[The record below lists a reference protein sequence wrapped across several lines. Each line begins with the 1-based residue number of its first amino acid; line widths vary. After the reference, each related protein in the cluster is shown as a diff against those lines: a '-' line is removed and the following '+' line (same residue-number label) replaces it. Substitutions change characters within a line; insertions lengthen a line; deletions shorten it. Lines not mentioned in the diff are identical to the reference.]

1 MAFIKLFKFEK
12 STGLLKKE
20 YEKGIRRAGRIWNI
34 LTIQSQTPEI
44 LRDSMR
50 LYNSTM
56 FGNLKIS
63 RFDRELLA
71 VVTSISNECEYWI
84 RAHLYDLRSETKDQ
98 KLVDQISNNWK
109 ESNLSSKQKELCIFA
124 EKLTQKPGNINSS
137 DIDKL
142 KKVGLDDR
150 EISEAVQVISYFNYI
165 NRIADGLGLQPEDF
179 IDEKGY
185 KKNLDQ

>member
-1 MAFIKLFKFEK
+1 MAFIKLFDFNN

-20 YEKGIRRAGRIWNI
+20 YEKGLRRAGRIWNV

-56 FGNLKIS
+56 FGNSNVS

-98 KLVDQISNNWK
+98 NLVDEIAANWK
-109 ESNLSSKQKELCIFA
+109 ESGLTDQQKAICYFA
-124 EKLTQKPGNINSS
+124 EKLTLSPWK
-137 DIDKL
+137 IDKSDL
-142 KKVGLDDR
+142 QKIKNFGYIDKEVS
-150 EISEAVQVISYFNYI
+150 EIVQIISYFNYI
-165 NRIADGLGLQPEDF
+165 NRVADGLGLEPEDF
-179 IDEKGY
+179 IDKKGY
-185 KKNLDQ
+185 KK

>member
-1 MAFIKLFKFEK
+1 MAFIKLFDFKN

-20 YEKGIRRAGRIWNI
+20 YEKGLRRAGRIWNV

-56 FGNLKIS
+56 FGNS
-63 RFDRELLA
+63 NVPRFDRELLA

-98 KLVDQISNNWK
+98 KLVDEIAINWK
-109 ESNLSSKQKELCIFA
+109 ESGLTEQQKAICYFA
-124 EKLTQKPGNINSS
+124 EKLTLNPGK
-137 DIDKL
+137 IDKSDVQ
-142 KKVGLDDR
+142 KSKEFGYVDKEVS
-150 EISEAVQVISYFNYI
+150 EIVQIISYFNYI
-165 NRIADGLGLQPEDF
+165 NRVADGLGLEAEDF

-185 KKNLDQ
+185 KK